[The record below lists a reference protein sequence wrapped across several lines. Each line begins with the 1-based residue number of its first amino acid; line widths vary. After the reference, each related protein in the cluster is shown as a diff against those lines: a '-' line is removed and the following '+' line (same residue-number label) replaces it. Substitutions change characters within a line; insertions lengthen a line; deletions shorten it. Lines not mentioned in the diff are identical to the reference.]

1 MKKIFYIALLIYLCT
16 TAAFAAPAITKT
28 PEPVQLTN
36 EEQCFR
42 YYFYDAQRA
51 MEQEDYL
58 RAFASYLFLAQKDS
72 TDAATQQN
80 LGILY
85 QAVGTGLALKHY
97 RKAYEN
103 NPKAY
108 WENYAALLYDKQP
121 KEAVRIL
128 KQSLK
133 RMPDNKD
140 VLEALVS
147 AYSAQAEWKKAIR
160 AQERICY
167 LEGLNPY
174 NAMPLYRLYVSNN
187 QPKKALQVLNDYLE
201 ENPEDYRYQSFRADV
216 LLSLGEREQALRLY
230 HEEEQRH
237 PDNPYVLLSL
247 ADYAV
252 KTGDTTRCREYIIKA
267 IRSDAWE
274 VEQKIRTLQN
284 AGQWLSRQD
293 GLTEQILQE
302 LVQAYPLSEQV
313 YEAQD
318 KYYFSKG
325 DYAKS
330 KEALRQMTDIYPD
343 NPRTWGRWL
352 QVLQADTATDNREYE
367 YVIRHG
373 YLHRGDDHQ
382 WYYWMASLLL
392 YEQEQ
397 DSAIAI
403 AEQGVKLTVTNA
415 DDTRYRFLLLS
426 MLGDLYLV
434 RGDLPSAYNAYEEA
448 LQLSP
453 DNVYLLNNY
462 AYTLAVN
469 GGDLRKAE
477 RMSRKTIEKEP
488 TNATYLDTYA
498 WILHLQGQDF
508 LAEFYIKRAMENM
521 GNEAKDP
528 VLQEHYDIILQKQ

>member
-1 MKKIFYIALLIYLCT
+1 MKKNFCIVSLFLCFVSVS
-16 TAAFAAPAITKT
+16 FAATRIKAV
-28 PEPVQLTN
+28 ESVQLTN
-36 EEQCFR
+36 GGQCFR

-58 RAFASYLFLAQKDS
+58 RAFASYLFLAQMDS
-72 TDAATQQN
+72 TDAATQHN

-85 QAVGTGLALKHY
+85 QAVGTDLALKHY
-97 RKAYEN
+97 QQAYRYE
-103 NPKAY
+103 PKAY
-108 WENYAALLYDKQP
+108 WANYAALLYDKQP
-121 KEAVRIL
+121 KEAVRVL
-128 KQSLK
+128 EQSLK
-133 RMPDNKD
+133 RMPDNKE
-140 VLEALVS
+140 VLGALVS
-147 AYSAQAEWKKAIR
+147 AYSAQAAWKKAIR
-160 AQERICY
+160 TQERICY

-174 NAMPLYRLYVSNN
+174 NVMPLYRLYVSNN

-201 ENPEDYRYQSFRADV
+201 ENPEDYRYQSFRGDV

-247 ADYAV
+247 ADYTIR
-252 KTGDTTRCREYIIKA
+252 TGDTTRCKEYIIKA

-274 VEQKIRTLQN
+274 VDQKLRTLQN
-284 AGQWLSRQD
+284 AGQWLSRQN
-293 GLTEQILQE
+293 GFTEQILQE

-343 NPRTWGRWL
+343 NLRTWGRWL
-352 QVLQADTATDNREYE
+352 QVLQADSATNEQEYE
-367 YVIRHG
+367 YVIRNG
-373 YLHRGDDHQ
+373 YLHKGNDHQ

-392 YEQEQ
+392 TEQKQ
-397 DSAIAI
+397 DSAVAV
-403 AEQGVKLTVTNA
+403 AEEGIRLTITNA
-415 DDTRYRFLLLS
+415 EDTRYRFLLLS
-426 MLGDLYLV
+426 MLGDLYMYL
-434 RGDLPSAYNAYEEA
+434 GDLSSCYTAYDEA

-521 GNEAKDP
+521 GSEAEDP
-528 VLQEHYDIILQKQ
+528 VLREHYNTILQKQ

>member
-1 MKKIFYIALLIYLCT
+1 MKKIFYIAFLLLCFAGMSY
-16 TAAFAAPAITKT
+16 AARTKAT
-28 PEPVQLTN
+28 GPVPVQLTA

-42 YYFYDAQRA
+42 YYFYDAHRSMKQG
-51 MEQEDYL
+51 DYL
-58 RAFASYLFLAQKDS
+58 RAFASFLFLEQKDS
-72 TDAATQQN
+72 ADAATQEK
-80 LGILY
+80 LGILC
-85 QAVGTGLALKHY
+85 QAVSADLALKHY

-103 NPKAY
+103 EPEAY
-108 WENYAALLYDKQP
+108 WENYALFLYDQQP
-121 KEAVRIL
+121 KDAIRIL
-128 KQSLK
+128 EQSLK
-133 RMPDNKD
+133 RMPDNRD
-140 VLEALVS
+140 VLETLVS
-147 AYSAQAEWKKAIR
+147 AYSAQGDWKKAIR
-160 AQERICY
+160 TQEHICY
-167 LEGLNPY
+167 LEGLTPY
-174 NAMPLYRLYVSNN
+174 NVMPLYRLYVSAN
-187 QPKKALQVLNDYLE
+187 QHRKALQVLDDYLE
-201 ENPEDYRYQSFRADV
+201 ENPEDYRYQSFRGDV

-247 ADYAV
+247 ADYAIR
-252 KTGDTTRCREYIIKA
+252 TGDTIRCQDYVIKA

-274 VEQKIRTLQN
+274 VEQKIQTLQN
-284 AGQWLSRQD
+284 AGPWLSRQK
-293 GLTEQILQE
+293 GLTGQILQE

-313 YEAQD
+313 YEAMD
-318 KYYFSKG
+318 KYYFLKG

-343 NPRTWGRWL
+343 NSRAWGRWL
-352 QVLQADTATDNREYE
+352 QVLQADSATTGAEFE
-367 YVIRHG
+367 YVIRNG
-373 YLHRGDDHQ
+373 YLHKGGDRQ

-392 YEQEQ
+392 AGQEQ
-397 DSAIAI
+397 DSAIVV
-403 AEQGVKLTVTNA
+403 AEEGVRLTVTNA

-426 MLGDLYLV
+426 MLGDLYMN
-434 RGDLPSAYNAYEEA
+434 RGDLSSCYTAYEEA

-508 LAEFYIKRAMENM
+508 LAEFYIKRALENQ
-521 GNEAKDP
+521 EAGTYDP
-528 VLQEHYDIILQKQ
+528 ALQEHYEAILHK